1 MTKWLANKGYD
12 AKNIFSL
19 DEKYKCLICGFILR
33 DPVQITCG
41 HRICYAC
48 LHVEN
53 NIVRC
58 PECSEITL
66 TSKIRLDKGFDN
78 EIQTLI
84 IVCILCEW
92 SGHLKNYQNH
102 LEQLHNQYRC
112 LYCNEIFTS
121 LTLMNQHKETKCPQ
135 MMVNCNLQS
144 YGCNELVLRCNLSEH
159 YLGEMHQKTLVLYAL
174 QLVSKLTEE
183 NQKIAC
189 SDMHDERKIIDLPSK
204 VTTALS
210 TTLVTDEY
218 NAQQEYINEMVN
230 TLSDGIVTLNDDLQR
245 LSSESLQQSQL
256 IEMTSQSLTQLK
268 TSCEESNVG
277 LNAFNTNMSI
287 LQQDY
292 FSLKHKIE
300 ETQSISYDGILIWKI
315 TNIQEKMIDAQSE
328 RQVSIYSPPFYSSL
342 TGYKMCARLY
352 LYGDGNAR
360 RTHISLF
367 FVLMRGLHDSLLKFP
382 FTHKVTFCLFD
393 QTGEQQHIIDS
404 FRPDPKSSSFQK
416 PRCDMNI
423 ASGIP
428 KFVSLDKI
436 QQQNNRYIK
445 ENTMF
450 IKVMVDFENLP
461 KTMIPFAVG
470 LNPGLPTYCQQRMIQ
485 QEIERRVQLQSQ
497 KKLTSNAVT
506 TNSNLSI
513 SNQ

>member
-1 MTKWLANKGYD
+1 
-12 AKNIFSL
+12 
-19 DEKYKCLICGFILR
+19 
-33 DPVQITCG
+33 
-41 HRICYAC
+41 
-48 LHVEN
+48 
-53 NIVRC
+53 
-58 PECSEITL
+58 
-66 TSKIRLDKGFDN
+66 
-78 EIQTLI
+78 
-84 IVCILCEW
+84 
-92 SGHLKNYQNH
+92 
-102 LEQLHNQYRC
+102 
-112 LYCNEIFTS
+112 
-121 LTLMNQHKETKCPQ
+121 
-135 MMVNCNLQS
+135 
-144 YGCNELVLRCNLSEH
+144 
-159 YLGEMHQKTLVLYAL
+159 
-174 QLVSKLTEE
+174 
-183 NQKIAC
+183 
-189 SDMHDERKIIDLPSK
+189 MHDERKIIDLPSK
-204 VTTALS
+204 VATALS

-218 NAQQEYINEMVN
+218 NAQQEYINETVN
-230 TLSDGIVTLNDDLQR
+230 TLSDGIETLNDDIQR

-268 TSCEESNVG
+268 TSCEESN
-277 LNAFNTNMSI
+277 
-287 LQQDY
+287 
-292 FSLKHKIE
+292 
-300 ETQSISYDGILIWKI
+300 
-315 TNIQEKMIDAQSE
+315 
-328 RQVSIYSPPFYSSL
+328 
-342 TGYKMCARLY
+342 
-352 LYGDGNAR
+352 
-360 RTHISLF
+360 
-367 FVLMRGLHDSLLKFP
+367 FP

>member
-1 MTKWLANKGYD
+1 
-12 AKNIFSL
+12 
-19 DEKYKCLICGFILR
+19 
-33 DPVQITCG
+33 
-41 HRICYAC
+41 
-48 LHVEN
+48 
-53 NIVRC
+53 
-58 PECSEITL
+58 
-66 TSKIRLDKGFDN
+66 
-78 EIQTLI
+78 
-84 IVCILCEW
+84 
-92 SGHLKNYQNH
+92 
-102 LEQLHNQYRC
+102 
-112 LYCNEIFTS
+112 
-121 LTLMNQHKETKCPQ
+121 
-135 MMVNCNLQS
+135 
-144 YGCNELVLRCNLSEH
+144 
-159 YLGEMHQKTLVLYAL
+159 
-174 QLVSKLTEE
+174 
-183 NQKIAC
+183 
-189 SDMHDERKIIDLPSK
+189 MHDERKIIDLPSK

-218 NAQQEYINEMVN
+218 NAQQEYINEM
-230 TLSDGIVTLNDDLQR
+230 
-245 LSSESLQQSQL
+245 
-256 IEMTSQSLTQLK
+256 
-268 TSCEESNVG
+268 
-277 LNAFNTNMSI
+277 
-287 LQQDY
+287 
-292 FSLKHKIE
+292 
-300 ETQSISYDGILIWKI
+300 
-315 TNIQEKMIDAQSE
+315 
-328 RQVSIYSPPFYSSL
+328 
-342 TGYKMCARLY
+342 
-352 LYGDGNAR
+352 
-360 RTHISLF
+360 
-367 FVLMRGLHDSLLKFP
+367 FP